1 MSEFRNS
8 FGETIFKQKYA
19 NHPEQTLAEKAKLIA
34 HDVTEYLMPVEMQA
48 ELTQHITDFKFM
60 PCGRYIY
67 YAGRIASFFNNCY
80 LLRGEEDTREE
91 WGKLGNRASDCLMS
105 GGGIGIDY
113 SAFRPEGSPLGRT
126 GGTASGPIPL
136 MYTINELGRNVM
148 QGGSRRSAIYASLNW
163 RHGDAEKFIKVKNWK
178 DMEIHEGYTIANAKE
193 DNFNYHAPLD
203 MTNIS
208 LNYDNAFLDHIGNGH
223 LPQIFIDNCRPWL
236 QYLYKEVR
244 IVPIVM
250 MAQDIET
257 ARAVGEIIS
266 KTGDNIVIV
275 ASSDFTHYEPHSVA
289 AEKDKSMIEAIVNLD
304 EEMLY
309 ERREA
314 LGCTMC
320 GYGPV
325 AAAIVAAREMKA
337 NKSKLLKYATSGDT
351 TGDFSAVVGY
361 GSIVMER

>member
-1 MSEFRNS
+1 VKARKPVVAGAF
-8 FGETIFKQKYA
+8 YA
-19 NHPEQTLAEKAKLIA
+19 GTPEKLRRQIEWCYKHELGTGIVPQVNEMGPREVVALVVPHAGYAYSGPVAAHAYKELAEDGVFDTAVILGPN
-34 HDVTEYLMPVEMQA
+34 HTGYGPPVSVW
-48 ELTQHITDFKFM
+48 
-60 PCGRYIY
+60 
-67 YAGRIASFFNNCY
+67 AGSSW
-80 LLRGEEDTREE
+80 ET
-91 WGKLGNRASDCLMS
+91 
-105 GGGIGIDY
+105 
-113 SAFRPEGSPLGRT
+113 PLGEVKINGELAHEIL
-126 GGTASGPIPL
+126 GG
-136 MYTINELGRNVM
+136 V
-148 QGGSRRSAIYASLNW
+148 
-163 RHGDAEKFIKVKNWK
+163 IKV
-178 DMEIHEGYTIANAKE
+178 DEMA
-193 DNFNYHAPLD
+193 
-203 MTNIS
+203 
-208 LNYDNAFLDHIGNGH
+208 H
-223 LPQIFIDNCRPWL
+223 LYEHSIEVQLPWL
-236 QYLYKEVR
+236 QYLYREVR

-275 ASSDFTHYEPHSVA
+275 ASSDFTHYEPHSIA